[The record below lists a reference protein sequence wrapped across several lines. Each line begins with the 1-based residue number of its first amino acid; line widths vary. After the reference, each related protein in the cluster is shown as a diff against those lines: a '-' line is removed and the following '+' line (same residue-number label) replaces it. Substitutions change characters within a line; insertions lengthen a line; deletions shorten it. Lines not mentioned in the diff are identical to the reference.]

1 MDRIPVQPFLAV
13 VVGTG
18 IGALMCVAGQKHLN
32 QLAKYECLKQSDT
45 HRIITMR
52 SWVGDATHCVHIR
65 YLAN

>member
-13 VVGTG
+13 LVGTG

-52 SWVGDATHCVHIR
+52 SWVGDATHCVHVR